1 MAERINVGDRVD
13 KVMVVAKKVAR
24 DYSGGRFLLLQFS
37 DSEGV
42 LKGVYWGV
50 PYSVEN
56 SVMTNDI
63 LTVQGEVQEYQGALQ
78 IKVNSLEKLSSEE
91 FDPTLFI
98 PSSSRDTGAV
108 YEEILAVTGKVEN
121 PYIREL
127 LDAVFGNDSFRER
140 FLKAPAAKGWHHSYV
155 GGLAEHLFDM
165 LKIALAV
172 AEVYPEVDRDLLI
185 AGVLLHDLG
194 KLAEL
199 SVTNHIDY
207 TDRGRLLGHISIG
220 VEFLDEYLRGMEE
233 FPVELELRL
242 KHMILS
248 HHGRLEHGSPVLPM
262 TLEALLLGYIDNM
275 DAQVRGALMSMERGG
290 GEGNWTDYVKLL
302 DRFLYRG
309 GKDTGDEAGEDESG

>member
-37 DSEGV
+37 DSEG
-42 LKGVYWGV
+42 LYKGVYWGV
-50 PYSVEN
+50 PPVIEET
-56 SVMTNDI
+56 VMTNDI
-63 LTVQGEVQEYQGALQ
+63 VRVKGDVQEYQGALQ

-98 PSSSRDTGAV
+98 PSSSRDMSV
-108 YEEILAVTGKVEN
+108 IYEEILTAIGKVEN
-121 PYIREL
+121 SYIKDL
-127 LDAVFGNDSFRER
+127 LEAVFGDDSFRER

-172 AEVYPEVDRDLLI
+172 AEVYPEVDRDLLV

-262 TLEALLLGYIDNM
+262 TIEALLLGYIDNL
-275 DAQVRGALMSMERGG
+275 DAQVRGSLMAMGRGG

-309 GKDTGDEAGEDESG
+309 GKDTGDEGEGDESG